1 MRNRDC
7 SRRGR
12 SGSRDSSRDRIYD
25 RVRNRRKIGTD
36 RDTDRDTKRD
46 KNKARLRSTGWVRVQ
61 VSGNRDSVKRNRR
74 KSWSRYSRSGA
85 SEGKGN
91 LIIGEA

>member
-12 SGSRDSSRDRIYD
+12 CGGRDSSRDRICD
-25 RVRNRRKIGTD
+25 RVRNRSKIGTD
-36 RDTDRDTKRD
+36 RDTDRDTKRN

-74 KSWSRYSRSGA
+74 RGWSRYSSSGA
-85 SEGKGN
+85 CEGRGSF
-91 LIIGEA
+91 IIGEA